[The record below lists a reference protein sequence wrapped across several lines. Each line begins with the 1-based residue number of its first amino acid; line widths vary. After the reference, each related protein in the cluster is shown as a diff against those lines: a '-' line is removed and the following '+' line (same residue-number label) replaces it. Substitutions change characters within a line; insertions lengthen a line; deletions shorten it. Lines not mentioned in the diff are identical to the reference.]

1 MGDAVTEVGV
11 LLGDAVV
18 EVTGEPVGVC
28 VGAPVGNDG
37 TIGLDVG
44 DGDTA
49 DIPYTSTLSYI

>member
-1 MGDAVTEVGV
+1 VGDADTEVGV

-18 EVTGEPVGVC
+18 VATGEPVGVR
-28 VGAPVGNDG
+28 VGTLVGNDE

-49 DIPYTSTLSYI
+49 DMPYTSTLSYI